1 VALGGLSRRRALAAA
16 GGLAA
21 TVAYARWIEPRRLVV
36 RRPEIEVSPWPPALD
51 GLRVAVLSDLH
62 TGGPHVDVERV
73 AGIAR
78 RLAAEQPDLALLLG
92 DFVDFDVAG
101 GDHVRPRAVVEALG
115 ALRPPLG
122 TYAVLG
128 NHDWHSAGSA
138 MPEALAAA
146 GIEVLEN
153 RAVPAGDELWLAGVG
168 DVFRS
173 TPAVEPTLAKVPD
186 GAPVLLLSHNPD
198 PFPRVPPW
206 VALTLSG
213 HTHGGQ
219 VNLPGLRGALI
230 PSRFGARYDHGL
242 IEEGGR
248 RLLVTGGVGE
258 SSWPLRLFRPPEV
271 VVATLRG
278 GNRFGVAPAGAVS

>member
-1 VALGGLSRRRALAAA
+1 M
-16 GGLAA
+16 
-21 TVAYARWIEPRRLVV
+21 V
-36 RRPEIEVSPWPPALD
+36 RRPEIEVSPWSPTLD

-78 RLAAEQPDLALLLG
+78 QLAAGQPDLALLLG
-92 DFVDFDVAG
+92 DFVDPHVAG
-101 GDHVRPRAVVEALG
+101 AGHVTPRAVVEALG

-122 TYAVLG
+122 TFAVLG
-128 NHDWHSAGSA
+128 NHDWYAEGSA
-138 MPEALAAA
+138 MPEALAAG

-153 RAVPAGDELWLAGVG
+153 RAVRAGGELWVAGVG
-168 DVFRS
+168 DVWGS
-173 TPAVEPTLAKVPD
+173 TPAVEPTLARVPE

-198 PFPRVPPW
+198 PFPRVPPR

-219 VNLPGLRGALI
+219 INLPGLRGAVI
-230 PSRFGARYDHGL
+230 PSRFGSRYDHGL
-242 IEEGGR
+242 IVEDDR

-271 VVATLRG
+271 MLLTLRCG
-278 GNRFGVAPAGAVS
+278 APLGRAASRRQGLSG